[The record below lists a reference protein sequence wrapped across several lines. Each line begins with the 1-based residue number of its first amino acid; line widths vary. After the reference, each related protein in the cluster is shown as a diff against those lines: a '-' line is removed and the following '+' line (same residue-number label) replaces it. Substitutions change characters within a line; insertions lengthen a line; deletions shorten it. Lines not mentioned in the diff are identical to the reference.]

1 MSIEIITICVAVAI
15 ALFIGGIIIGRY
27 KRVDKTADK
36 TFLERI
42 FPDNKSLD
50 STLLML
56 YTFVSIWVLLITN
69 AAGVL
74 EGEIVKDV
82 MHLLTSTV
90 IAVVG
95 YTIGKKAGEGGNS

>member
-1 MSIEIITICVAVAI
+1 MSIEIITICVFVSL
-15 ALFIGGIIIGRY
+15 ALGIIIGRY
-27 KRVDKTADK
+27 IRVGKTEGK

-50 STLLML
+50 STLLMF

-69 AAGVL
+69 ATGVL
-74 EGEIVKDV
+74 EGELVKDV
-82 MHLLTSTV
+82 MHLLTSTA

>member
-1 MSIEIITICVAVAI
+1 MSIEIIAICVTVAL
-15 ALFIGGIIIGRY
+15 AFLFIGIIIGRNQ
-27 KRVDKTADK
+27 RVDKTEDK
-36 TFLERI
+36 SFFKRI

-56 YTFVSIWVLLITN
+56 YTFVSIWALLITD
-69 AAGVL
+69 AVGVL

-82 MHLLTSTV
+82 MHLLTSTA

>member
-1 MSIEIITICVAVAI
+1 MSIEIITVCVVVA
-15 ALFIGGIIIGRY
+15 LGLGIIIGRY
-27 KRVDKTADK
+27 IRVDKKEDK

-69 AAGVL
+69 ATGVL
-74 EGEIVKDV
+74 EGELVKDV
-82 MHLLTSTV
+82 MHLLTSTA

>member
-1 MSIEIITICVAVAI
+1 MGIEIIVGAVVL
-15 ALFIGGIIIGRY
+15 ALFIGIIIGRY
-27 KRVDKTADK
+27 KRVDKK
-36 TFLERI
+36 EGESFFKRV

-50 STLLML
+50 TTLLMA

-69 AAGVL
+69 AAGIL

-82 MHLLTSTV
+82 MHLLTTTA

-95 YTIGKKAGEGGNS
+95 YTISKKAGEGGNS